1 MFRQVLAN
9 ASRVSRFCCARVLSL
24 PYCQNRAFSIEAR
37 RKRMDEVFDRVDV
50 NKDGVISREEFLEVY
65 GEPGTSSLVR
75 EIIDGSGWPTCQVE
89 TPASDI
95 LEAMSNSSVGWLVVT
110 SSAKDFSD
118 IQGIVT
124 EKDIVMKA
132 LKSKMDMSSLEAK
145 HLMTPRDKL
154 ITVSASDSVWDV
166 TKIFIEKNIRA
177 APVMDDGKLIGF
189 VSVRDAVAQLVEDH
203 STEMD
208 SLSAYVNG
216 SY

>member
-1 MFRQVLAN
+1 
-9 ASRVSRFCCARVLSL
+9 
-24 PYCQNRAFSIEAR
+24 
-37 RKRMDEVFDRVDV
+37 
-50 NKDGVISREEFLEVY
+50 
-65 GEPGTSSLVR
+65 
-75 EIIDGSGWPTCQVE
+75 
-89 TPASDI
+89 
-95 LEAMSNSSVGWLVVT
+95 
-110 SSAKDFSD
+110 
-118 IQGIVT
+118 
-124 EKDIVMKA
+124 VMKA